1 VIKKLKYIYGPVP
14 SWRLGRSLGVDLLSQ
29 PLKVC
34 NFDCLYCQLGKTA
47 YSLKKRS
54 EFVPSAQV
62 IKEISKIPEI
72 DIDYITVSGRGEAT
86 LTTNIRETV
95 EGIRK
100 IRKNKIAIIT
110 NAALIGDEE
119 VRKDLMLFDFV
130 VAKIDAC
137 NQKLLE
143 VINRPLGKIKLEEII
158 EGFCKFRKEY
168 QGKLAIQTMLIE
180 QNVECISSFAEIYK
194 RIMPDE
200 IQLNTPLRPS
210 PVKPLGKDEM
220 DKLTQ
225 KLRKLL
231 PDIPIK
237 MVYEAEKPEVK
248 PLSEPDTLKRRGKV

>member
-34 NFDCLYCQLGKTA
+34 NFDCIYCQLGKTG
-47 YSLKKRS
+47 YCPEKRT
-54 EFVPSAQV
+54 EFVPSTEV

-72 DIDYITVSGRGEAT
+72 DIDYITISGRGEAT

-100 IRKNKIAIIT
+100 IRKNKITIIT

-119 VRKDLMLFDFV
+119 VREDLMLFDFV

-158 EGFCKFRKEY
+158 DGFCKFRKEY

-180 QNVECISSFAEIYK
+180 QNVECISSFAEIYR

-220 DKLTQ
+220 DKPTQ

-237 MVYEAEKPEVK
+237 MVYD
-248 PLSEPDTLKRRGKV
+248 LNFH